1 MITLAKWSIKE
12 YHHMI
17 EAGIL
22 SKRRVELLDGE
33 IIEMSPEGPL
43 HRKINDSVAEYL
55 REKFR
60 GCAKIYEAHPVTL
73 PDSEP
78 EPDIAV
84 VRLPVS
90 LYDYRHPHANE
101 IYLLIEI
108 SDSTLD
114 KDLEEKRIA
123 YARAGILEYWVVDL
137 EAQQL
142 IVFQQPS
149 ADSYQIKQ
157 TYSQGTLSPVAFS
170 HVEVSVEK
178 LVSVEHGY

>member
-1 MITLAKWSIKE
+1 MITLAKWSVE
-12 YHHMI
+12 DYHQMI

-22 SKRRVELLDGE
+22 SERNVELLEGK

-43 HRKINDSVAEYL
+43 HRKVNDSIAEYL

-60 GCAKIYEAHPVTL
+60 GCAKIYESHPVTL
-73 PDSEP
+73 LNSEP

-84 VRLPVS
+84 VKLPVS
-90 LYDYRHPHANE
+90 LYDFRHPSVDE

-114 KDLEEKRIA
+114 KDLEEKQIA

-137 EAQQL
+137 KAQQL
-142 IVFQQPS
+142 IVFQHPS
-149 ADSYQIKQ
+149 ADIYQIKQ
-157 TYSQGTLSPVAFS
+157 TYNQGIVFPLAFS
-170 HVEVSVEK
+170 HVELSVKKLISVE
-178 LVSVEHGY
+178 